1 MVRTARSRG
10 RKLGKRLGIA
20 VFAAFVSIPTA
31 VWSLQIMQAVWAP
44 PPGPAPASCPAG
56 VAGLLDALE
65 RAKAAV
71 TDGSQGERESL
82 QAFRESL
89 LPEWAARGAVGEMC
103 GGRRDSEVLLREI
116 DGLRYAEEHA
126 IRYEASAL
134 AGQRLKVRELT
145 RDLRREKAVTE

>member
-1 MVRTARSRG
+1 MR
-10 RKLGKRLGIA
+10 
-20 VFAAFVSIPTA
+20 
-31 VWSLQIMQAVWAP
+31 AVWAP
-44 PPGPAPASCPAG
+44 PPGTAPKSCPAG
-56 VAGLLDALE
+56 VASLLDSLD

-71 TDGSQGERESL
+71 NQASQGERESL
-82 QAFRESL
+82 QQFRQAL
-89 LPEWAARGAVGEMC
+89 LPEWASRGAVGEIC
-103 GGRRDSEVLLREI
+103 RGRRDSEVLLREI

>member
-1 MVRTARSRG
+1 MVRAARSRSK
-10 RKLGKRLGIA
+10 KLGKRLGIA

-31 VWSLQIMQAVWAP
+31 VWSLQIMRAVWSP
-44 PPGPAPASCPAG
+44 PPGPAPASCAAG
-56 VAGLLDALE
+56 VTGLLDALE

-71 TDGSQGERESL
+71 TDANRERESL

-89 LPEWAARGAVGEMC
+89 LPEWAARGAVGEIC
-103 GGRRDSEVLLREI
+103 RDQRESEVLLREI

>member
-1 MVRTARSRG
+1 MVRLSRSRG
-10 RKLGKRLGIA
+10 KKLGKRIGVVIFA
-20 VFAAFVSIPTA
+20 VFVSVPTA
-31 VWSLQIMQAVWAP
+31 VWTVQIMRAVWSP
-44 PPGPAPASCPAG
+44 PPGPAPKSCPAG
-56 VAGLLDALE
+56 VAGLLDALD

-71 TDGSQGERESL
+71 RQASEGERESL
-82 QAFRESL
+82 QQFRASL
-89 LPEWAARGAVGEMC
+89 LPEWESRGAVGAVCRGKREN
-103 GGRRDSEVLLREI
+103 EVLLREI

>member
-1 MVRTARSRG
+1 MVRGPRSRG
-10 RKLGKRLGIA
+10 KKLGKRLGIA

-31 VWSLQIMQAVWAP
+31 IWTLQIMRAVWAP
-44 PPGPAPASCPAG
+44 PPGPAPSSCPAG
-56 VAGLLDALE
+56 VAGLLDALD
-65 RAKAAV
+65 RAKAAINRA
-71 TDGSQGERESL
+71 SQGERESL
-82 QAFRESL
+82 QQFRQAL
-89 LPEWAARGAVGEMC
+89 LPEWASRGAVGELC
-103 GGRRDSEVLLREI
+103 RDRPDSEALLREI

>member
-1 MVRTARSRG
+1 MSC
-10 RKLGKRLGIA
+10 RL
-20 VFAAFVSIPTA
+20 VSIPRRG
-31 VWSLQIMQAVWAP
+31 SLQIMQAVWSP
-44 PPGPAPASCPAG
+44 PPGRHPELRGG
-56 VAGLLDALE
+56 VTGLLDALE

-89 LPEWAARGAVGEMC
+89 LPEWRARGAVGEMC
-103 GGRRDSEVLLREI
+103 RGRRDSEVLLREI

>member
-1 MVRTARSRG
+1 MVRGPRSRS

-20 VFAAFVSIPTA
+20 LLAAFVSIPTA
-31 VWSLQIMQAVWAP
+31 VWTLQIMRAVWAP
-44 PPGPAPASCPAG
+44 PPGPAPKSCPAG
-56 VAGLLDALE
+56 VAGLLDALD

-71 TDGSQGERESL
+71 NRASQGERESL
-82 QAFRESL
+82 QQFRQAL
-89 LPEWAARGAVGEMC
+89 QPEWASRGAVGEIC
-103 GGRRDSEVLLREI
+103 RDRPDSEVLLREI